1 MSDESAFDT
10 SARAGATIT
19 CAVELFGLARILAG
33 QKHVDVSL
41 RAGATARDLLA
52 AVADLHPQLAG
63 RVLRPD
69 LAGVT
74 EGHSLS
80 INGLAFV
87 SDPGLVVL
95 HDGDRLLILANA
107 AGGSSPRRHPA

>member
-1 MSDESAFDT
+1 MGEEHACATPDP
-10 SARAGATIT
+10 AGATIA
-19 CAVELFGLARILAG
+19 CAVELYGLARILVG

-52 AVADLHPQLAG
+52 AVAELHPQLAG

-107 AGGSSPRRHPA
+107 AGGSLPRRHTT